1 MAAEHHDQ
9 DTPPDVDHDP
19 SLDPVVDEF
28 LTASRAL
35 VALAIRSV
43 NASPVDVTLMQHRV
57 LVLLSSRGE
66 QTVSELAEEL
76 GVNASNASRVC
87 DRLQRLALVA
97 RQRSTT
103 DARSVRIS
111 VTDDGRAVLRAV
123 HAHRRAEVR
132 AVLANLSADEAR
144 AAVAALRAF
153 NDAAHEAAEGDW
165 MVLDTTSAPSE
176 AGRT

>member
-1 MAAEHHDQ
+1 MPAEHHEQ
-9 DTPPDVDHDP
+9 DP
-19 SLDPVVDEF
+19 SLDAVVDEF

-35 VALAIRSV
+35 VALAVRSV
-43 NASPVDVTLMQHRV
+43 NAAPVEVTLMQHRV

-123 HAHRRAEVR
+123 HARRRAEVR
-132 AVLANLSADEAR
+132 AVLATIPAEQAR
-144 AAVAALRAF
+144 GAVAALRTF
-153 NDAAHEAAEGDW
+153 NDAAHEVAEGDW
-165 MVLDTTSAPSE
+165 MLLDTTSQRSE
-176 AGRT
+176 AGRS